1 MKLTKEQRLHYTE
14 KMKALNINQ
23 RKVYNLFKE
32 KKITYTQIHD
42 NIDYGY
48 CGIRFNITGD
58 RFNPKILI
66 DIYEYLSSIKTP
78 NTRDCFT
85 NLKPYQKNLNY
96 LLNNGFGYSEA
107 IMIAVMKTCNKC
119 GIEKEESEYHK
130 RGNALKGTCKTCRKE
145 ENKKVLLQGP
155 RKNKTKQKNSL
166 A

>member
-1 MKLTKEQRLHYTE
+1 MKLTKEQRIHYTE

-107 IMIAVMKTCNKC
+107 IMIA
-119 GIEKEESEYHK
+119 S
-130 RGNALKGTCKTCRKE
+130 
-145 ENKKVLLQGP
+145 
-155 RKNKTKQKNSL
+155 
-166 A
+166 